1 MILSMRCQS
10 QVLNLTE
17 STRYLSY
24 VLNNQTC
31 TKKYSLSAFSDLTA
45 NRNDTTAIE
54 AQLLEK
60 DDVIQRQAAT
70 ILSLTKK
77 VEEQAL
83 IIKAQSV
90 LKNDEIIAD
99 HRDEV
104 EENNESSSS
113 SVPNFEVLEANNDAA
128 NAASNAAAVRN

>member
-1 MILSMRCQS
+1 M
-10 QVLNLTE
+10 
-17 STRYLSY
+17 
-24 VLNNQTC
+24 
-31 TKKYSLSAFSDLTA
+31 
-45 NRNDTTAIE
+45 
-54 AQLLEK
+54 EK
-60 DDVIQRQAAT
+60 DDIIQRQAAT